1 MMGIHTAAF
10 DVLFFNRFFNF
21 LAKRVIYSIL
31 PQLSLLGFG
40 QSKISVVFLTIPVA
54 VFSCYLR
61 NSCLEILSDKYK
73 NSRGE
78 AAQIF
83 LHSDKGLSDLQS
95 NRT

>member
-1 MMGIHTAAF
+1 MMGIQTAAF
-10 DVLFFNRFFNF
+10 DVLFFNRFFNS
-21 LAKRVIYSIL
+21 LAKRDKFFNNFIL

-40 QSKISVVFLTIPVA
+40 QSKISVVFPTISAA

-61 NSCLEILSDKYK
+61 NSCLEILWDKYK

-83 LHSDKGLSDLQS
+83 LHSDKGLSDLQ
-95 NRT
+95 